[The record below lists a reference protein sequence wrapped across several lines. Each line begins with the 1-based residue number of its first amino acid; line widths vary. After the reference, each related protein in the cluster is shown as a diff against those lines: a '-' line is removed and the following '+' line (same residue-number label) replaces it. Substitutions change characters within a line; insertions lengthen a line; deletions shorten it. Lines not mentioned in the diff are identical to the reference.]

1 MFPIYDDVPTKRFPL
16 ITIVIIITNTAVFL
30 YQSSLGSGQNAFVHY
45 LGLIPY
51 EISHNMEIFT
61 DGPALIYSAIFTSLF
76 IHGGFIHLA
85 GNMLFLWIFGNNVE
99 DYVGRINFIIFYF
112 ICGIV
117 SALTQTL
124 TDLNSTVPMIGA
136 SGAIAGVLGA
146 YLILYPK
153 AKVNTVI
160 IFGFFIRMIK
170 IPAVIVL
177 SFWIIYQFLYG
188 IFSLAESSGE
198 GGTAWFAHIGG
209 FISGFILIKL
219 YNFYVYA
226 RK

>member
-30 YQSSLGSGQNAFVHY
+30 YQSSLGAGQNAFVHY